1 MGMPGRQ
8 YSRLAPRF
16 NNVDFSLLKST
27 AFAEN
32 KSLQFRAEFFNIF
45 NHANFANPANQ
56 VFDAR
61 GNRAPTAGLI
71 TSTVGIA
78 RTSSSG

>member
-1 MGMPGRQ
+1 MIG
-8 YSRLAPRF
+8 PRF

-32 KSLQFRAEFFNIF
+32 KNLQFRAEFFNIF

-78 RTSSSG
+78 RTVQFGLKLVF